1 VVTSEEG
8 PIVATYSPGRRRV
21 IFALTLTSLFLLTLD
36 IRGNQVLDGARSGFG
51 FVVRPINRA
60 AEVVTTPVVRLWRSY
75 REFDDLEEENR
86 QLRAE
91 IDAQRSAEISAQN
104 AIIENQDLLALAG
117 LESLASYG
125 SVTGRLVGQSPSNFD
140 QQVEIDRGALHG
152 IRVGMAAINEAGLV
166 GKVTSVAPQS
176 SIIMLVTDPSYAVPV
191 KILASSDASDAAAT
205 MTATTL
211 VSSDAGETVTDVG
224 SVATSSETDAAES
237 TATTTTTTL
246 VEIIRETG
254 VLRGQGSDRLPRVS
268 FIASGT
274 GFGQIEVGDTVFTA
288 GGSTSLA
295 PPNIPLGR
303 VLNVITRAG
312 TAGQEL
318 EIEPTADLSRLQFVR
333 VVLYQP
339 ASEVG
344 Q

>member
-1 VVTSEEG
+1 
-8 PIVATYSPGRRRV
+8 VATYSPGRRRV
-21 IFALTLTSLFLLTLD
+21 IIALALTSLFLLTLD
-36 IRGNQVLDGARSGFG
+36 LRGNQVLDGVRSGFG
-51 FVVRPINRA
+51 FVFRPINRA
-60 AEVVTTPVVRLWRSY
+60 GEVVTTPVVRLWRSY

-91 IDAQRSAEISAQN
+91 IDGQRSAEIAAQN

-140 QQVEIDRGALHG
+140 QQVEIDRGAVHG

-191 KILASSDASDAAAT
+191 KILASNEAS
-205 MTATTL
+205 
-211 VSSDAGETVTDVG
+211 G
-224 SVATSSETDAAES
+224 SASS
-237 TATTTTTTL
+237 TATTTPSTTEVAADASQLVGSQAPMSTEGAPSSSTTTTL

-268 FIASGT
+268 FIASGI

>member
-1 VVTSEEG
+1 
-8 PIVATYSPGRRRV
+8 VATYSPGRRRV
-21 IFALTLTSLFLLTLD
+21 IIALALTSLFLLTLD
-36 IRGNQVLDGARSGFG
+36 LRGNQVLDGARSGFG
-51 FVVRPINRA
+51 FVFRPINRA
-60 AEVVTTPVVRLWRSY
+60 GEVVTTPVVRLWRSY

-91 IDAQRSAEISAQN
+91 IDGQRSAEIAAQN

-140 QQVEIDRGALHG
+140 QQVEIDRGAVHG

-191 KILASSDASDAAAT
+191 KILASNEASGSASSTAT
-205 MTATTL
+205 MTPSTTEVVTGSSQL
-211 VSSDAGETVTDVG
+211 VDSQASLSTDGE
-224 SVATSSETDAAES
+224 STSS
-237 TATTTTTTL
+237 ATTTTV

-268 FIASGT
+268 FIASGI

>member
-1 VVTSEEG
+1 M
-8 PIVATYSPGRRRV
+8 ATYSPGRRRV
-21 IFALTLTSLFLLTLD
+21 VIALALTSLFLLTLD
-36 IRGNQVLDGARSGFG
+36 LRGNQVLDGVRSGFG
-51 FVVRPINRA
+51 VVYRPINRA
-60 AEVVTTPVVRLWRSY
+60 GEVVSAPAVRLWRSF

-191 KILASSDASDAAAT
+191 KILAAKEEVPAAAT
-205 MTATTL
+205 STTVLPVADSDGTA
-211 VSSDAGETVTDVG
+211 VAADEASDEEGTEGA
-224 SVATSSETDAAES
+224 SET
-237 TATTTTTTL
+237 TPTV

-268 FIASGT
+268 FIASASAVGP
-274 GFGQIEVGDTVFTA
+274 IEVGDTVFTA

-318 EIEPTADLSRLQFVR
+318 EIEPTADLDRLQFVR

>member
-1 VVTSEEG
+1 M
-8 PIVATYSPGRRRV
+8 ATYSPGRRRV

-51 FVVRPINRA
+51 FIFRPINRA
-60 AEVVTTPVVRLWRSY
+60 GEVVTTPVVRLWRSY

-191 KILASSDASDAAAT
+191 KILASNDAADAPAT
-205 MTATTL
+205 MTAT
-211 VSSDAGETVTDVG
+211 
-224 SVATSSETDAAES
+224 SVAPSDVEAAATDGVSAISGTESDGSES
-237 TATTTTTTL
+237 TTTTTTTV

>member
-1 VVTSEEG
+1 M
-8 PIVATYSPGRRRV
+8 ATYSPGRRRV
-21 IFALTLTSLFLLTLD
+21 ILALALTSLFLLTLD
-36 IRGNQVLDGARSGFG
+36 LRGNQVLDGARSGFG
-51 FVVRPINRA
+51 FIFRPINRA
-60 AEVVTTPVVRLWRSY
+60 GEVVTTPVVRLWRSY

-86 QLRAE
+86 ELRVA

-191 KILASSDASDAAAT
+191 KILASNDNSTSALSA
-205 MTATTL
+205 TATTM
-211 VSSDAGETVTDVG
+211 VSSDEEATIADDALASDSN
-224 SVATSSETDAAES
+224 SVSSSDS
-237 TATTTTTTL
+237 VTTTTTTTV

-274 GFGQIEVGDTVFTA
+274 GFGQIEVGDTVFTS

-312 TAGQEL
+312 TAGQEI

>member
-1 VVTSEEG
+1 M
-8 PIVATYSPGRRRV
+8 ATYSPGRRRV
-21 IFALTLTSLFLLTLD
+21 IIALALTSLFLLTLD
-36 IRGNQVLDGARSGFG
+36 LRGNQVLDGVRSGFG
-51 FVVRPINRA
+51 FVFRPINRA
-60 AEVVTTPVVRLWRSY
+60 GEVVTTPVVRLWRSY

-91 IDAQRSAEISAQN
+91 IDGQRSAEIAAQN

-140 QQVEIDRGALHG
+140 QQVEIDRGAIHG

-191 KILASSDASDAAAT
+191 KILASNEAS
-205 MTATTL
+205 
-211 VSSDAGETVTDVG
+211 G
-224 SVATSSETDAAES
+224 SASS
-237 TATTTTTTL
+237 TATTTPSTTEVVTGSSQLADSQASLFTDGESTSSATTTTV

-268 FIASGT
+268 FIASGI

>member
-1 VVTSEEG
+1 M
-8 PIVATYSPGRRRV
+8 ATYSPGRRRV
-21 IFALTLTSLFLLTLD
+21 IFALALTSLFLLTLD
-36 IRGNQVLDGARSGFG
+36 LRGNQVLDGARTGFG
-51 FVVRPINRA
+51 VIFRPINRA
-60 AEVVTTPVVRLWRSY
+60 GEVVTAPVVRLWRSY
-75 REFDDLEEENR
+75 QEFDDLEEENR

-191 KILASSDASDAAAT
+191 KILASNSAMAAAST
-205 MTATTL
+205 VTATTVTSSNTDEAVDEDL
-211 VSSDAGETVTDVG
+211 ISSDGTLSDGT
-224 SVATSSETDAAES
+224 ES
-237 TATTTTTTL
+237 TTTTTL

>member
-1 VVTSEEG
+1 M
-8 PIVATYSPGRRRV
+8 ATYSPGRRRV
-21 IFALTLTSLFLLTLD
+21 IIALALTSLFLLTLD
-36 IRGNQVLDGARSGFG
+36 LRGNQVLDGVRSGFG
-51 FVVRPINRA
+51 FVFRPINRA
-60 AEVVTTPVVRLWRSY
+60 GEVVTTPVVRLWRSY

-91 IDAQRSAEISAQN
+91 IDGQRSAEIAAQN

-140 QQVEIDRGALHG
+140 QQVEIDRGAIHG

-191 KILASSDASDAAAT
+191 KILASNEAS
-205 MTATTL
+205 
-211 VSSDAGETVTDVG
+211 G
-224 SVATSSETDAAES
+224 SASS
-237 TATTTTTTL
+237 TATTTPSTTEVAADASQLVGSQAPTSTEGAPSSSATTTTV

-268 FIASGT
+268 FIASGI

>member
-1 VVTSEEG
+1 M
-8 PIVATYSPGRRRV
+8 ATYSPGRRRV

-51 FVVRPINRA
+51 FIFRPINRA
-60 AEVVTTPVVRLWRSY
+60 GEVVTTPVVRLWRSY

-191 KILASSDASDAAAT
+191 KILASNDAADASAT
-205 MTATTL
+205 MTATS
-211 VSSDAGETVTDVG
+211 VASSDAEEAGTNDASAIASSLNDG
-224 SVATSSETDAAES
+224 SES
-237 TATTTTTTL
+237 TTTTTTTTTV

-318 EIEPTADLSRLQFVR
+318 EIEPTADLNRLQFVR

>member
-1 VVTSEEG
+1 M
-8 PIVATYSPGRRRV
+8 ATYSPGRRRV
-21 IFALTLTSLFLLTLD
+21 IFALALTSLLLLTLD
-36 IRGNQVLDGARSGFG
+36 LRGNQVLDGARSGFG
-51 FVVRPINRA
+51 FIFRPINRA
-60 AEVVTTPVVRLWRSY
+60 GEVVTTPVVRLWRSY

-191 KILASSDASDAAAT
+191 KILASNGAAAAEI
-205 MTATTL
+205 TASAPT
-211 VSSDAGETVTDVG
+211 VSSPNADEAVDDVG
-224 SVATSSETDAAES
+224 AVKNSATGDVSGS
-237 TATTTTTTL
+237 TTTTTTTI

-274 GFGQIEVGDTVFTA
+274 GFGQIEIGDTVFTA

>member
-1 VVTSEEG
+1 MVTSEEA

-21 IFALTLTSLFLLTLD
+21 IFALALTSLFLLTLD
-36 IRGNQVLDGARSGFG
+36 LRGNQVLDGARTGFG
-51 FVVRPINRA
+51 VIFRPINRA
-60 AEVVTTPVVRLWRSY
+60 GEVVTAPVVRLWRSY
-75 REFDDLEEENR
+75 QEFDDLEEENR

-191 KILASSDASDAAAT
+191 KILASNSAMAAAST
-205 MTATTL
+205 VTATTVTSSNTDEAVDEDL
-211 VSSDAGETVTDVG
+211 ISSDGTLSDGT
-224 SVATSSETDAAES
+224 ES
-237 TATTTTTTL
+237 TTTTTL

>member
-1 VVTSEEG
+1 M
-8 PIVATYSPGRRRV
+8 ATYSPGRRRV
-21 IFALTLTSLFLLTLD
+21 IIALALTSLFLLTLD
-36 IRGNQVLDGARSGFG
+36 LRGNQVLDGVRSGFG
-51 FVVRPINRA
+51 FVFRPINRA
-60 AEVVTTPVVRLWRSY
+60 GEVVTTPVVRLWRSY

-91 IDAQRSAEISAQN
+91 IDGQRSAEIAAQN

-140 QQVEIDRGALHG
+140 QQVEIDRGAIHG

-191 KILASSDASDAAAT
+191 KILASNEAS
-205 MTATTL
+205 
-211 VSSDAGETVTDVG
+211 G
-224 SVATSSETDAAES
+224 SASS
-237 TATTTTTTL
+237 TATTTPSTTEVVTGSSQLVDSQASLSTDGESTSSATTTTV

-268 FIASGT
+268 FIASGI